1 MSEKTLQPGD
11 KIKSG
16 DADDFDEMMDA
27 LDAFFHVTTC
37 PNHSDAECIEAF
49 GLAYQAYYKFA
60 GDPDDTTGDV
70 IGVVDARPPGNH
82 DQRVLGDD
90 DRQNAP
96 TSRKVH

>member
-37 PNHSDAECIEAF
+37 PNHSDAERKEAF

-60 GDPDDTTGDV
+60 GDPDDTTGD
-70 IGVVDARPPGNH
+70 ASPPGIGNH
-82 DQRVLGDD
+82 NRQHVLGDD
-90 DRQNAP
+90 DKQNAP
-96 TSRKVH
+96 TSMKVH